1 MVYVTGY
8 KLTLKIDLRQ
18 VTIHVQIIC
27 LKTANFNVDF
37 Y

>member
-8 KLTLKIDLRQ
+8 KLTLKTDLWQ
-18 VTIHVQIIC
+18 MTLHVQIIC
-27 LKTANFNVDF
+27 LKTVNVNVNF